1 MKVKTTSAGRAGDPT
16 LRPARRDRLDGAFET
31 LLDSAMGDDAHKRDL
46 RRLVEDVVEQG
57 KRMADLMHPVEM
69 VEYRRRVQA
78 FVDTVLNSAHK
89 LARERFIDHDGS
101 HRVYSIV
108 QRVDE
113 DLAALA
119 EGVLDGER
127 ARMRI
132 VSRTM
137 ELRGLLLDIVG

>member
-1 MKVKTTSAGRAGDPT
+1 MDGTFDALLGSALGG
-16 LRPARRDRLDGAFET
+16 EE
-31 LLDSAMGDDAHKRDL
+31 HKREL
-46 RRLVEDVVEQG
+46 RRLIEDIVEQG
-57 KRMADLMHPVEM
+57 KRMADLMDLAEM
-69 VEYRRRVQA
+69 AEYRRRVQS
-78 FVDTVLNSAHK
+78 FVDAVLSSAHR

-119 EGVLDGER
+119 EGVLDRER
-127 ARMRI
+127 ARLRI
-132 VSRTM
+132 VSRTL